1 MSNLIT
7 SIPCDLLVFG
17 AHPDDI
23 EFGCGGVIAL
33 EARGGRSVH
42 LVVCSKGEAGSHG
55 TPELR
60 AAEALRAAALLGA
73 TIEIVELDGDSH
85 LELKAAHAIKL
96 AEIIRR
102 TRPSIVLATS
112 TVENQHP
119 DHARLGKLVRDAV
132 RLARY
137 GGLEEL
143 KAQPAH
149 VIERLFFYAVAPEA
163 EPSDIT
169 PVLIDIS
176 PAETIAA
183 WTAAM
188 NAHASQTGARKYVE
202 WQLTRARLLGARVG
216 VDYAMALY
224 PNDALAFNSL
234 AQTSGR
240 RRGHS

>member
-1 MSNLIT
+1 MSNSIT
-7 SIPCDLLVFG
+7 STTCDLLVFG

-23 EFGCGGVIAL
+23 EFGCGGVIAS
-33 EARGGRSVH
+33 ETRGGRSVH

-73 TIEIVELDGDSH
+73 TIELVELDGDSH

-102 TRPSIVLATS
+102 IRPSVVLATS

-119 DHARLGKLVRDAV
+119 DHARLGKLVRDAA

-143 KAQPAH
+143 KAQPVHA
-149 VIERLFFYAVAPEA
+149 IERLFFYAVAPEA
-163 EPSDIT
+163 EPDDIT

-176 PAETIAA
+176 STETIAA

-188 NAHASQTGARKYVE
+188 NAHASQTGARRYVE

-224 PNDALAFNSL
+224 PNDALAFDSL
-234 AQTSGR
+234 ALTSR
-240 RRGHS
+240 RRQGHP